1 MVPDYTYI
9 ITDTGI
15 PVILVIGGIPVD
27 RAQRSRAE
35 IGEWSTG
42 NTVQMITTRHAED
55 RHARWGEKE
64 WLAKT

>member
-1 MVPDYTYI
+1 MVPEYTYI

-35 IGEWSTG
+35 IAL
-42 NTVQMITTRHAED
+42 RD
-55 RHARWGEKE
+55 RGQRSVNGVPEIRYR
-64 WLAKT
+64 